1 MSNKK
6 QSKKDREKKEFQWRQ
21 AGKTSFIWIA
31 IILVTIYFSSIIS
44 DNRNNEI
51 EIDYTEYKHFLDDGL
66 ISKAIIIDKTFHGE
80 FKTVQ
85 TLDTP
90 LGTRK
95 DILKFR
101 LTIPFVDR
109 EVTEQWDS
117 AGVDYSFQE
126 V

>member
-6 QSKKDREKKEFQWRQ
+6 QSEKDKEKKEFQWRQ

-66 ISKAIIIDKTFHGE
+66 ISKAVIIDKTFHGSIY
-80 FKTVQ
+80 
-85 TLDTP
+85 
-90 LGTRK
+90 RK
-95 DILKFR
+95 S
-101 LTIPFVDR
+101 T
-109 EVTEQWDS
+109 
-117 AGVDYSFQE
+117 
-126 V
+126 